1 MNMLAISFTNLTIL
15 LPIAQ
20 ASCPL
25 LNFVFCYCKNDV
37 LFWQNV
43 FLNLVQSGLMFLML
57 YQQKKSYYYH
67 GVVRSSVTTTMIEHV
82 TFIKYII
89 VMEPLFSL

>member
-1 MNMLAISFTNLTIL
+1 MIL

-25 LNFVFCYCKNDV
+25 LNCVFCSCKNDV

-43 FLNLVQSGLMFLML
+43 FLNLVQSGLMSLML

-67 GVVRSSVTTTMIEHV
+67 GVVRSSITTTMIEHV
-82 TFIKYII
+82 TFIKDII

>member
-1 MNMLAISFTNLTIL
+1 MLATSFTNLMIL

-25 LNFVFCYCKNDV
+25 LNCVFCSCKNDV

-43 FLNLVQSGLMFLML
+43 FLNLVQSGLMSLML

-67 GVVRSSVTTTMIEHV
+67 GVVRSSITTTMIEHV
-82 TFIKYII
+82 TFIKDII